1 MSLYHDTAFPVRE
14 DLEAAH
20 DDQFDRFAGAG
31 TWGTAAQRL
40 AVIAEAR
47 KAGID
52 AGLLEA
58 PDDGGAESPTGDLP
72 KMVREVIHTLAAT
85 PKDFDMSTY
94 ETAREAGLS
103 DPEFA
108 ELVAIVSFAV
118 DLDVY
123 ARGIGVPLRP
133 FREPRKGSPT
143 REVPDEAVPQE
154 AFVPTIPNVPDCG
167 EFGTELYG
175 GHFKPYIMRALSLV
189 PDEYRAHVALEQ
201 AQYNPLPKVP
211 VVEYCHHEGLT
222 RPQVEIVAGR
232 VSALNDCFY

>member
-1 MSLYHDTAFPVRE
+1 MSLYSDSDYPVRD
-14 DLEAAH
+14 DLVVAH
-20 DDQFDRFAGAG
+20 DAQFERFARAG

-40 AVIAEAR
+40 AVIVEAR
-47 KAGID
+47 RAGID

-58 PDDGGAESPTGDLP
+58 PDDGGAEASVELP
-72 KMVREVIHTLAAT
+72 EAVRDVIRTLAAS
-85 PKDFDMSTY
+85 PKDFDLSTY
-94 ETAREAGLS
+94 EAARAAGLS

-108 ELVAIVSFAV
+108 ELVAIVSFV
-118 DLDVY
+118 VNLDVC

-133 FREPRKGSPT
+133 FRDPQPGNPSRAL
-143 REVPDEAVPQE
+143 PDEAVPDL

-167 EFGTELYG
+167 PLGTELYG
-175 GHFKPYIMRALSLV
+175 GHFKPWIMRALSLV
-189 PDEYRAHVALEQ
+189 PDEYRAHVELEQ

-211 VVEYCHHEGLT
+211 EVAYCHHDGLT

>member
-1 MSLYHDTAFPVRE
+1 MDLYDDCAYPVRE
-14 DLEAAH
+14 DLDAAH
-20 DDQFDRFAGAG
+20 DRQFELFAQAG

-40 AVIAEAR
+40 AVISEAR

-58 PDDGGAESPTGDLP
+58 PEDGGAEPTVDLP
-72 KMVREVIHTLAAT
+72 QAVRDIIRVIAAS
-85 PKDFDMSTY
+85 PKDFDKSTY
-94 ETAREAGLS
+94 EAARAAGLS

-108 ELVAIVSFAV
+108 ELVAIVSFVV

-133 FREPRKGSPT
+133 FREPQAGAPS
-143 REVPDEAVPQE
+143 REVPDEAVPEQ
-154 AFVPTIPNVPDCG
+154 AFIPTIPNVPDCG
-167 EFGTELYG
+167 DFGTELYG

-189 PDEYRAHVALEQ
+189 PDEYRAHVALET

-211 VVEYCHHEGLT
+211 QVEYCHHDGLT
-222 RPQVEIVAGR
+222 RPQVEVVAGR